1 MSGLNSNRMAGLL
14 AVLLAL
20 VAGYVDTLGFV
31 ALFGLFT
38 AHVTGNFVLIGKE
51 LSGPGEGVLI
61 KFLALPAFVLGVALA
76 RLAALALKKHGIAET
91 RPLLLLQVAF
101 LLAFMLVGLAAL
113 PITRPDAPLAMLA
126 GMCGAFAMGVQNAQG
141 KLGLSALVPT
151 TVMTGNV
158 TQLVMDVVDLLF
170 NIDPASSA
178 SARSRVA
185 RMLPPLLSFAVGAIG
200 GAFAFH
206 VASFWALL
214 VPVCALLWAWLL
226 ANQGGFVFG
235 NNQAEQEKTP

>member
-1 MSGLNSNRMAGLL
+1 MAANQEGGAQRMAL
-14 AVLLAL
+14 LLAL

-61 KFLALPAFVLGVALA
+61 KLLAFPAFILGVALA
-76 RLAALALKKHGIAET
+76 RLAALALKKHGVVET
-91 RPLLLLQVAF
+91 RPLLLLQTGF
-101 LLAFMLVGLAAL
+101 LLAFMAFGLAAL
-113 PITRPDAPLAMLA
+113 PLTRPDALLAILA

-141 KLGLSALVPT
+141 KLALAALVPT

-158 TQLVMDVVDLLF
+158 TQLVMDAVDLLF
-170 NIDPASSA
+170 KIDPLSASSA
-178 SARSRVA
+178 RKRMA
-185 RMLPPLLSFAVGAIG
+185 RMLPPVLSFAVGAVG

-206 VASFWALL
+206 FASFWALL
-214 VPVCALLWAWLL
+214 LPVLALLWAWYL
-226 ANQGGFVFG
+226 AR
-235 NNQAEQEKTP
+235 